1 MREKTFTISSV
12 LILSVLMV
20 FVSGCAVNRVSLVDT
35 HQVSVA
41 RQDSEKIKILWTD
54 IYQKDG
60 QTWAYGVLKQSSSVG
75 GTLKAH
81 VDVQVVSPD
90 GSLQYETISKELY
103 VPRKRIGRMDWK
115 RFRVQLP
122 TEISEGSNISITV
135 HVGKHTENS
144 VSMEGIS

>member
-1 MREKTFTISSV
+1 MREKTLTMSSV
-12 LILSVLMV
+12 LVLSVLMI
-20 FVSGCAVNRVSLVDT
+20 SIPGCAANRVNLVDT
-35 HQVSVA
+35 NQVAVTN
-41 RQDSEKIKILWTD
+41 QGSEKIRILWTD

-81 VDVQVVSPD
+81 VDVQIVSPD

-122 TEISEGSNISITV
+122 AEISEGSNISVTV
-135 HVGKHTENS
+135 HTGKHSENS
-144 VSMEGIS
+144 VFMEGTS